1 MEKINLN
8 MEISLPE
15 LLDFKLEILRN
26 NLDANE
32 LIVGHDIKLKMLEY
46 EKEKKILLEEIYQ
59 LKELLSQVSM
69 VRIK

>member
-1 MEKINLN
+1 

-26 NLDANE
+26 NLCSNE
-32 LIVGHDIKLKMLEY
+32 FLIGQDIKLKMLEY
-46 EKEKKILLEEIYQ
+46 EKEKKSLLEEIYQ

>member
-1 MEKINLN
+1 
-8 MEISLPE
+8 MEISLSE

-32 LIVGHDIKLKMLEY
+32 YIVGQDIKIKMLEY